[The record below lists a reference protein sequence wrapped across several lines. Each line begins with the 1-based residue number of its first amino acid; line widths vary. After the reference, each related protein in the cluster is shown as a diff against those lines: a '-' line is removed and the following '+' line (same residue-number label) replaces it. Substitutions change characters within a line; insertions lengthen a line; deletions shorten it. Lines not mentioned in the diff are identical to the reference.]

1 MLCER
6 VIVCRRCPRL
16 VHHRE
21 RTAREKVRRYRDWAY
36 WGRPVPGFG
45 DPDARLLVVG
55 LAPAAHGGNRTGR
68 IFTGDRSGD
77 FLYRALHRAGFAN
90 QPTSI
95 SRDDG
100 LQLSN
105 CYITAAVRC
114 APPDNKPTVAELKR
128 CRPFLLEELSLLRQ
142 VRVIVALG
150 QIAFRTC
157 LDALK
162 ARGIPLHTP
171 KPHFGHGQ
179 VVDFHHDLTLIAS
192 YHPSQQNTQT
202 GRLTEAM
209 FQQIFDTAKHY
220 LDANLGE
227 STTG

>member
-1 MLCER
+1 M
-6 VIVCRRCPRL
+6 
-16 VHHRE
+16 
-21 RTAREKVRRYRDWAY
+21 
-36 WGRPVPGFG
+36 
-45 DPDARLLVVG
+45 VG